1 VLVFEGAQA
10 DALVMPL
17 ARKAMRAALLA
28 AIAAT
33 FMTGCARPVADQP
46 SGPGTIVFSAQP
58 STEDFVPQLFAIG
71 GDGSALRQLTSDET
85 LKTAMAWSPDGSRV
99 AYAALEEEP
108 SYDASEPDLTSIFT
122 VALDGTDRER
132 LCSACSR
139 THYTQLPG
147 PDAIDPAGLADY
159 TVPDS
164 LTWSPDGT
172 RIAAPASSDG
182 LVIVDVADGSTRVI
196 PTEEPVT
203 AVAWSPDGGTVAA
216 SHTWFLS
223 PHSALGDMAPQQGT
237 HWFENRNADD
247 PGGIYLID
255 IDSGSMEEVV
265 STDGLA
271 HVHGWTP
278 DGSLIAYTRVAG
290 HGRHAELAAY
300 SMEERQSWTLV
311 PAERGSADQGAAW
324 SPNGDRVA
332 ALIEQF
338 DEEHA
343 PMLWTAAASGEDQ
356 EAVGACAFEGA
367 LEGQCYVPGIAWSP
381 DGAEIAYRASIQHTP
396 LVAVLA
402 IQPVGSTEPTLI
414 RLPNL
419 SFDIGGSYCCLAW
432 HGSA

>member
-1 VLVFEGAQA
+1 MSV
-10 DALVMPL
+10 

-28 AIAAT
+28 AIVAT
-33 FMTGCARPVADQP
+33 TMTGCDRSPADQP
-46 SGPGTIVFSAQP
+46 SGPGTIVFLAQP
-58 STEDFVPQLFAIG
+58 STEDFVPQFFAIG
-71 GDGSALRQLTSDET
+71 ADGSGLRQLTSDET
-85 LKTAMAWSPDGSRV
+85 LKTAMALSPDGTRI
-99 AYAALEEEP
+99 AYAALEAEP
-108 SYDASEPDLTSIFT
+108 SYDVSKPDLTSIFT
-122 VALDGTDRER
+122 VDLNGTDRER

-164 LTWSPDGT
+164 LTWSPDGA

-182 LVIVDVADGSTRVI
+182 LVIVEVADGSTRVI
-196 PTEEPVT
+196 STDEAVT

-237 HWFENRNADD
+237 HWFENRSADD
-247 PGGIYLID
+247 PGGIYLIH
-255 IDSGSMEEVV
+255 IDNGTVQEVV

-278 DGSLIAYTRVAG
+278 DGSLIAYTREAG

-300 SMEERQSWTLV
+300 SVEERRSWTLV
-311 PAERGSADQGAAW
+311 PAERGSADQGSAW
-324 SPNGDRVA
+324 SPSGERLA

-338 DEEHA
+338 DEEHD

-356 EAVGACAFEGA
+356 ETVGACGFEGA
-367 LEGQCYVPGIAWSP
+367 VEGQCYVPGIAWSP
-381 DGAEIAYRASIQHTP
+381 DGAEIVYRASIQHTP

-402 IQPVGSTEPTLI
+402 IQPVGSSEPALI
-414 RLPNL
+414 RLPDL
-419 SFDIGGSYCCLAW
+419 SFDFGGNYCCLAW
-432 HGSA
+432 LPASEGP